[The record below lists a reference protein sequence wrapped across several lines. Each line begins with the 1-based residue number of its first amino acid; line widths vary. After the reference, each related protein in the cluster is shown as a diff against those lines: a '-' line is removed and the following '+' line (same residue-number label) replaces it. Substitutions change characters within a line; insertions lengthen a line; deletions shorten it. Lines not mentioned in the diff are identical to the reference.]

1 MPPAR
6 SHSQNRVYVCTCCGN
21 KTPPKHEVKGSLLAL
36 YKIYVSDEFDPQI
49 LSNPTGLCQ
58 LCKKNLYKLREGE
71 TVSDSTLQTW
81 LITSERLKLLP
92 RFRGI
97 NIYIICKVTLI
108 NI

>member
-6 SHSQNRVYVCTCCGN
+6 SHGQNRVYVCTCCGN
-21 KTPPKHEVKGSLLAL
+21 KTPPNHEVKGSLLAL
-36 YKIYVSDEFDPQI
+36 YKAYVSDEFDPQI

-58 LCKKNLYKLREGE
+58 LCKKNLYKLRKGE

-92 RFRGI
+92 RFRGMK
-97 NIYIICKVTLI
+97 YI
-108 NI
+108 